1 MELLVLIEQYGGIDF
16 IFRSILLFSGAFFV
30 TFIIVKI
37 TSLLF
42 KVLIPSIFI
51 IFLIVIAV
59 IFGDFNMGT
68 LKMGDL
74 YYNLELFVWYI
85 YKFYIDILNA
95 SGIMALVGIVIGALT
110 AIFYPLRRKAPYFS

>member
-42 KVLIPSIFI
+42 KVLLPSIFI

-59 IFGDFNMGT
+59 IFGDFNMDT

-110 AIFYPLRRKAPYFS
+110 AIFYRVAP

>member
-1 MELLVLIEQYGGIDF
+1 MELLALIEQYGGIDF

-51 IFLIVIAV
+51 IFLIIIAF
-59 IFGDFNMGT
+59 IFGDFNMDS
-68 LKMGDL
+68 LKIGDL
-74 YYNLELFVWYI
+74 YYNFELFVWYI

-95 SGIMALVGIVIGALT
+95 SGIMALFGIVTGSIT
-110 AIFYPLRRKAPYFS
+110 AIFYRK

>member
-59 IFGDFNMGT
+59 IFGDFNMDT

-74 YYNLELFVWYI
+74 YYNLELFFWYI

-110 AIFYPLRRKAPYFS
+110 AIFYGNNYL